1 MGPYYRRSRVTPAEG
16 RGPALFQ
23 RECEQRARRLTRS
36 LLTPTNSVQKL
47 QTSLQAKAKA
57 EPAFRFYALW
67 DKVARADIIEEAY
80 HRCRANDGA
89 PGVDGVT
96 FEKIEAQGQEHWL
109 ETIIQELRDGS
120 YRPQPLLRVWIPK
133 SNCGRR
139 ALGIPCIRDRVVMMA
154 VVLVIGP
161 IFEADL
167 LDNQYGF
174 RTGLDAKMAV
184 RRVFWHITQ
193 WRRREVID
201 ADLRDYFTSIP
212 HGPLMRCLTRR
223 IADGRLLR
231 VIKSWLTATVVERA
245 GRRTIRTAEAR
256 KTKRGTPQGSPLSPA
271 LANIY
276 FRRFLLAWRN
286 HGHQDQLD
294 AHVVN
299 YADDLV
305 ICCRPGQAETAM
317 ARMRTLMTRLGL
329 EVNETKTWIARL
341 PADDFTFLG
350 YTIGRFYGKDGRSF
364 VGTRPSKKAVKS
376 LLRRIHDRTTP
387 QWYPD
392 NPSNTVVVISRLL
405 RGWCGY
411 FDQGPVMKTYD
422 FIRVY
427 VERRLR
433 HWLVRRTGGRG
444 RGFEQ
449 YSQDYLHDMLGLFRI
464 PRSRTDL
471 PRAKA

>member
-1 MGPYYRRSRVTPAEG
+1 M
-16 RGPALFQ
+16 
-23 RECEQRARRLTRS
+23 TRS

-109 ETIIQELRDGS
+109 EMIIQELRDGS

-133 SNCGRR
+133 SDGGRR

-299 YADDLV
+299 YADDRVPRTHLRKEV
-305 ICCRPGQAETAM
+305 RCCARDGGRSSGAGRQGQAPNH
-317 ARMRTLMTRLGL
+317 R
-329 EVNETKTWIARL
+329 K
-341 PADDFTFLG
+341 
-350 YTIGRFYGKDGRSF
+350 
-364 VGTRPSKKAVKS
+364 
-376 LLRRIHDRTTP
+376 LRRSRA
-387 QWYPD
+387 
-392 NPSNTVVVISRLL
+392 VVVSVAEKAELDSVRY
-405 RGWCGY
+405 GS
-411 FDQGPVMKTYD
+411 
-422 FIRVY
+422 
-427 VERRLR
+427 ERR
-433 HWLVRRTGGRG
+433 
-444 RGFEQ
+444 
-449 YSQDYLHDMLGLFRI
+449 
-464 PRSRTDL
+464 
-471 PRAKA
+471 A

>member
-1 MGPYYRRSRVTPAEG
+1 M
-16 RGPALFQ
+16 
-23 RECEQRARRLTRS
+23 TRS

-89 PGVDGVT
+89 PGIDGVT

-109 ETIIQELRDGS
+109 EMIIQELRDGS

-133 SNCGRR
+133 SDGGRR

-231 VIKSWLTATVVERA
+231 E
-245 GRRTIRTAEAR
+245 
-256 KTKRGTPQGSPLSPA
+256 
-271 LANIY
+271 
-276 FRRFLLAWRN
+276 
-286 HGHQDQLD
+286 
-294 AHVVN
+294 
-299 YADDLV
+299 
-305 ICCRPGQAETAM
+305 
-317 ARMRTLMTRLGL
+317 
-329 EVNETKTWIARL
+329 
-341 PADDFTFLG
+341 
-350 YTIGRFYGKDGRSF
+350 
-364 VGTRPSKKAVKS
+364 
-376 LLRRIHDRTTP
+376 
-387 QWYPD
+387 
-392 NPSNTVVVISRLL
+392 
-405 RGWCGY
+405 
-411 FDQGPVMKTYD
+411 
-422 FIRVY
+422 
-427 VERRLR
+427 
-433 HWLVRRTGGRG
+433 
-444 RGFEQ
+444 
-449 YSQDYLHDMLGLFRI
+449 
-464 PRSRTDL
+464 
-471 PRAKA
+471 

>member
-1 MGPYYRRSRVTPAEG
+1 MVMQHKDEKTDDAAGVGAEG
-16 RGPALFQ
+16 GRRPTVVPAPAAAGPEMSDRPRRRTFTAQTKLRVLAETDGAADVGGIGAILRREGLYSSTLTDWRRQRDSEAGAWADAGRAGTQGRG
-23 RECEQRARRLTRS
+23 
-36 LLTPTNSVQKL
+36 
-47 QTSLQAKAKA
+47 A
-57 EPAFRFYALW
+57 EPFGGGAGAGQAGDCTPWSAIAASRS
-67 DKVARADIIEEAY
+67 DHIEIQKN
-80 HRCRANDGA
+80 H
-89 PGVDGVT
+89 PGV
-96 FEKIEAQGQEHWL
+96 
-109 ETIIQELRDGS
+109 S
-120 YRPQPLLRVWIPK
+120 RPLWNRNA
-133 SNCGRR
+133 S
-139 ALGIPCIRDRVVMMA
+139 
-154 VVLVIGP
+154 
-161 IFEADL
+161 
-167 LDNQYGF
+167 
-174 RTGLDAKMAV
+174 
-184 RRVFWHITQ
+184 
-193 WRRREVID
+193 
-201 ADLRDYFTSIP
+201 
-212 HGPLMRCLTRR
+212 
-223 IADGRLLR
+223 
-231 VIKSWLTATVVERA
+231 
-245 GRRTIRTAEAR
+245 RTAEAR

-329 EVNETKTWIARL
+329 EVNETKTRIARL
-341 PADDFTFLG
+341 PEDDFTFLG

-449 YSQDYLHDMLGLFRI
+449 YSQDYLHDTLGLFRI